1 MTAEKKQLK
10 MFVWHNVLT
19 DYTSG
24 MVCILA
30 YDFEGAIKQAKEEF
44 ESYIVEDFAGK
55 DYQVYDK
62 PKAEYV
68 YGGG

>member
-1 MTAEKKQLK
+1 MSKLK
-10 MFVWHNVLT
+10 MFVWHDVLT

-30 YDFEGAIKQAKEEF
+30 HNFEEAIAIAKQDFPTF
-44 ESYIVEDFAGK
+44 IVEDFVGK
-55 DYQVYDK
+55 EYQVYDT
-62 PKAEYV
+62 PHGEYV